1 MNFIT
6 ENKIPVGQWMEA
18 GVDWL
23 TINAAGFFDAI
34 SIFLETVIMFLVD
47 VFKWMPPALPIVTT
61 AAIAWYL
68 HRKPSLV
75 IFVVAAL
82 LTILNLGYWQEMLET
97 FVLVFAATTISVLI
111 GVPVGIMA
119 AHRPW
124 LYTVLRPIL
133 DLMQTVP
140 TFVYLI
146 PTLVLFGLGIVPGLI
161 STIIFAIAAPIR
173 LTYLGVTKVPEELI
187 EAGKAFGASR
197 MKLLMKVELPAAL
210 PSIMA
215 GVTQCIMLSL
225 SMVVIAALVGADGL
239 GKPVVRAL
247 NTVNISQGFEAGLA
261 IVLVAI
267 ILDRLCKTPNQKEA

>member
-1 MNFIT
+1 
-6 ENKIPVGQWMEA
+6 
-18 GVDWL
+18 
-23 TINAAGFFDAI
+23 
-34 SIFLETVIMFLVD
+34 
-47 VFKWMPPALPIVTT
+47 
-61 AAIAWYL
+61 
-68 HRKPSLV
+68 
-75 IFVVAAL
+75 
-82 LTILNLGYWQEMLET
+82 

-187 EAGKAFGASR
+187 E
-197 MKLLMKVELPAAL
+197 
-210 PSIMA
+210 
-215 GVTQCIMLSL
+215 
-225 SMVVIAALVGADGL
+225 
-239 GKPVVRAL
+239 
-247 NTVNISQGFEAGLA
+247 
-261 IVLVAI
+261 
-267 ILDRLCKTPNQKEA
+267 